1 MIINKLSNICSYTE
15 GYVNPEI
22 TNENYF
28 SENGMPWLKVADL
41 VHGENIYFTKYH
53 LSPLGESLAKNE
65 NQIFKKGTI
74 VWSKSGSIGLTSIL
88 QINVMA
94 NRGILN
100 IKPNNKYVKNKYL
113 FYFLYKNKNIFSSKG
128 TGIVLKHFYG
138 PNLMNEEI
146 NLPNIKMQNQIIDII
161 EQNETLFLK
170 YSNCIRIDT
179 LENVQTDMKNLIEI
193 VKPFELYENKILNII
208 KFIEKSFFFRSFE
221 INNFIKENINWKSA
235 GYTYKYSDKN
245 LHGVYKIFTVK
256 NINNKFKFEKTNIT
270 KNNLINIGDV
280 ITGLSGTIGTASIVY
295 ENNWVSNQRTLV
307 LRSNIPLNI
316 KIAIIKQNNFLIK
329 HATGAVQKNITI
341 DDILNLKMI
350 KKTANDEYI
359 NEFYIKF
366 LILKNKIKEIKKS
379 IINLLIK

>member
-1 MIINKLSNICSYTE
+1 MIINKL
-15 GYVNPEI
+15 
-22 TNENYF
+22 
-28 SENGMPWLKVADL
+28 KD
-41 VHGENIYFTKYH
+41 
-53 LSPLGESLAKNE
+53 
-65 NQIFKKGTI
+65 
-74 VWSKSGSIGLTSIL
+74 
-88 QINVMA
+88 
-94 NRGILN
+94 
-100 IKPNNKYVKNKYL
+100 
-113 FYFLYKNKNIFSSKG
+113 LYKNKPEYGASLPALRTGKYKYVRQTDLKNKFFPTFVNSGPLLKKNDILISRTGANAGETYIHDSYQECVFAGFLVRYNFDDSKLNNKYFYYWTKTNKYKNQLKKLIEGSGQPQFNPSTVSELNIFIPTIELQQK
-128 TGIVLKHFYG
+128 
-138 PNLMNEEI
+138 
-146 NLPNIKMQNQIIDII
+146 IIDII